1 MSILDKIKNAVKSK
15 ELVLVGDRA
24 KEELKSQ
31 NAMLIGIE
39 EKSFAI
45 QDAVPDMEERIN
57 DIDSGIVKTKQEIA
71 DTKRNIT
78 KEMRKEDPDLESSYT
93 RQLILLNDKLEYLK
107 EQKSGMAVAL
117 KKTKLVMRE
126 AQITGEILKE
136 KITDAEICYELSG
149 QIKLIGNALSS
160 FGKMA
165 NKEKGSVIDLGS
177 KVEGLQNSIN
187 EIHGGRLM
195 AITGGKQ

>member
-1 MSILDKIKNAVKSK
+1 MSILDKIKNAVQSK

-24 KEELKSQ
+24 KQELKSQ

-39 EKSFAI
+39 EQSDAI
-45 QDAVPDMEERIN
+45 QNAVPDMEDRII

-78 KEMRKEDPDLESSYT
+78 KEMRKADPDLASSYN
-93 RQLILLNDKLEYLK
+93 RQLILLNDKLDYLK
-107 EQKSGMAVAL
+107 EQKGGMSVAL

-136 KITDAEICYELSG
+136 KIEDAKICYELSG
-149 QIKLIGNALSS
+149 QIKLVGNALSS

-165 NKEKGSVIDLGS
+165 NKEKGGIIDLGA
-177 KVEGLQNSIN
+177 KVEGLTKSIN

-195 AITGGKQ
+195 AIGGGKK